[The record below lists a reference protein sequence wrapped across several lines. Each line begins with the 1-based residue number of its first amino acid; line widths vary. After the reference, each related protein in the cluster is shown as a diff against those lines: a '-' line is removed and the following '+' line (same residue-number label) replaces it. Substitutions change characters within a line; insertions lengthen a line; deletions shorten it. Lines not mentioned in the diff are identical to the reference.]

1 VSLRRLPSFPP
12 PRAPTSR
19 IAAALFAVAS
29 LGSSSCAD
37 LTPRDG
43 VIIKSC
49 VDGDS
54 DPAHDVDFG
63 DDIRP
68 IMNGAVPGTQGCKQC
83 HYDTESSHIGIDQ
96 SGLNLTELEYIRQ
109 GGNNT
114 HGTVVIPGKPCDSAI
129 VQKLE
134 GSFHI
139 GARMP
144 KNGPFWN
151 DAQIQLMIDWIAE
164 GAKGEDDD

>member
-1 VSLRRLPSFPP
+1 MRRTVL
-12 PRAPTSR
+12 
-19 IAAALFAVAS
+19 IGVAALAIAIT
-29 LGSSSCAD
+29 SCSD
-37 LTPRDG
+37 LEPKDG
-43 VIIKSC
+43 VIIAAC

-54 DPAHDVDFG
+54 DPTKTVSFE

-68 IMNGAVPGTQGCKQC
+68 IMNGAVPGTEGCKPC

-96 SGLNLTELEYIRQ
+96 SGLNLTELEYVRM

-114 HGTVVIPGKPCDSAI
+114 HDDIIVPGKPCESAI
-129 VQKLE
+129 VQKLH

-151 DAQIQLMIDWIAE
+151 DAQIQLMQDWIAE
-164 GAKGEDDD
+164 GAMGDDDE